1 MENKK
6 YHTVGRV
13 SKSNSKISE
22 RGKLHISFSTC
33 YINVP
38 GCMFKKIIICTDH
51 RIIEILGFRPSNR
64 LPVSYYSENVLT
76 KLTDDETKLQ
86 WV

>member
-38 GCMFKKIIICTDH
+38 GCMFKPIAVLFHHLLVLSTRFHCNMREATCLKD
-51 RIIEILGFRPSNR
+51 EILKF
-64 LPVSYYSENVLT
+64 
-76 KLTDDETKLQ
+76 Q
-86 WV
+86 